1 MLTLLHV
8 LSCWMTYYVCVHIQL
23 LFPTMDQF
31 WEKQEKITFRELEI
45 SMR

>member
-8 LSCWMTYYVCVHIQL
+8 LSWWMMYYVCVYIQL

-31 WEKQEKITFRELEI
+31 WEKQEKIIFRELEI